1 MAAVG
6 VEQDK
11 GMEVVAMS
19 RELSIYE
26 AMGGTYTE
34 VNGILYPDIV
44 IGNTNCEISEPGIID
59 CGKYGRLWISY
70 MKDNHQDRYLHYLRM
85 GELYKKACEVNEE
98 AYEMLD
104 VLVEQYLKK
113 HKPVNRASSMEMW
126 KLREQAKLVAE
137 EVLYEEL
144 VYRIR

>member
-1 MAAVG
+1 
-6 VEQDK
+6 
-11 GMEVVAMS
+11 MS

-34 VNGILYPDIV
+34 VDGILYPNIV
-44 IGNTNCEISEPGIID
+44 VGNTACEISELGIID

-70 MKDNHQDRYLHYLRM
+70 MKDNHPDRYRHYQRM
-85 GELYKKACEVNEE
+85 GELYKMAYAVNEE

-104 VLVEQYLKK
+104 VMMEQYLKK
-113 HKPVNRASSMEMW
+113 YKPVNRNSTMEMW